1 MYQYVIQQTYT
12 LHKKGE
18 GQHEN
23 NNTNLNII
31 YCRRTYHDGMD
42 SQDIQQ
48 INGRKLMNYKKLFW
62 GYLAFNF
69 ICGIIFGAYKG
80 FQQAQVNDRL
90 SEYKFS
96 DKMQEMI
103 NHYNKESI

>member
-1 MYQYVIQQTYT
+1 
-12 LHKKGE
+12 
-18 GQHEN
+18 
-23 NNTNLNII
+23 
-31 YCRRTYHDGMD
+31 
-42 SQDIQQ
+42 
-48 INGRKLMNYKKLFW
+48 MNYKKLFW

-103 NHYNKESI
+103 NHYTNKEKVA